1 MSLNVQTINAKPIS
15 DMRRS
20 FQSMKIMKL
29 YAAFVTSKCVKSIQ
43 ALGFNLRARDSIQ
56 QTQSK
61 SPRRL
66 TSTNTNVLDWHG
78 TLKAR
83 ALQGLRASLKGVAC
97 LIAVVIGIAM
107 SMPMAVAPAAQY
119 VPIKSVKQ
127 YAKEKTVN
135 PKQWSCLSKLWGKES
150 AWNHLADNPN
160 STAFGIPQILGMTTT
175 NPVKQ
180 IDLGIKYIKHRYD
193 TPCKAW
199 KHHQRKGWY

>member
-1 MSLNVQTINAKPIS
+1 
-15 DMRRS
+15 
-20 FQSMKIMKL
+20 MKITKF
-29 YAAFVTSKCVKSIQ
+29 YAAFVMRLCVRFIQ
-43 ALGFNLRARDSIQ
+43 ALVSNSKGLGSTVPIR
-56 QTQSK
+56 SK

-66 TSTNTNVLDWHG
+66 TSTNTNVLDRYG

-119 VPIKSVKQ
+119 MPIKQ
-127 YAKEKTVN
+127 YAKANTVN
-135 PKQWSCLSKLWGKES
+135 GKQWSCLSKLWGKES
-150 AWNHLADNPN
+150 AWNHLADNPH
-160 STAFGIPQILGMTTT
+160 STAFGIPQILGLTTT
-175 NPVKQ
+175 NPIKQ
-180 IDLGIKYIKHRYD
+180 VDLGIKYIKHRYD

>member
-1 MSLNVQTINAKPIS
+1 
-15 DMRRS
+15 
-20 FQSMKIMKL
+20 MKIMKL
-29 YAAFVTSKCVKSIQ
+29 YVGSAMNLCAKSIQ
-43 ALGFNLRARDSIQ
+43 ALGSNLRAQDSIQ
-56 QTQSK
+56 RINK

-66 TSTNTNVLDWHG
+66 TSTNTNVLDWSG

-107 SMPMAVAPAAQY
+107 SMPMAVAPAAQS

-150 AWNHLADNPN
+150 AWNYLADNPK